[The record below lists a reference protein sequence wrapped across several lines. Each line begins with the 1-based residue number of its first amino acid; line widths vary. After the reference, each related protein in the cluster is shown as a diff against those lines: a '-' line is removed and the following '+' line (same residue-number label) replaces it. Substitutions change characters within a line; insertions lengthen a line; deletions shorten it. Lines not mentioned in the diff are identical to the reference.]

1 MQKCYWEKKFCPS
14 RMSVKRKTPLKIN
27 FHNVDHLPCKNLHFV
42 QLLGYKLDFYLPELW
57 QASAVSPSPA
67 PRAES

>member
-1 MQKCYWEKKFCPS
+1 MLWGKIFCPS

-27 FHNVDHLPCKNLHFV
+27 FHNVYHLPFKNLHFV
-42 QLLGYKLDFYLPELW
+42 QVLVYKLDFNLSELW
-57 QASAVSPSPA
+57 QASDVSPSPA